1 MHRYQVDDQAITCV
15 RNASNYSTTK
25 PRFSTSRKD
34 RVRTF
39 LAHCSQSQR
48 IQSIKPSILYRCTEQ
63 PSCHAKERRGR
74 GNLTKLIPPIS
85 PTFSSDPTERFTLLK
100 DRGELTSQRE
110 SRSGGIGGV
119 SERVTEQTSFAC
131 CHRYVST
138 WPGGV
143 KRPVFSFRSR
153 LQGTAARLMHG
164 I

>member
-1 MHRYQVDDQAITCV
+1 MFVTL
-15 RNASNYSTTK
+15 
-25 PRFSTSRKD
+25 
-34 RVRTF
+34 RTIPQ
-39 LAHCSQSQR
+39 QSQDSQRAER
-48 IQSIKPSILYRCTEQ
+48 IAYELSLPTVPSLNEFNRSSPAFYTDAQ
-63 PSCHAKERRGR
+63 PSRHAKERRGG

-143 KRPVFSFRSR
+143 QRPVFSFRSR